1 MSVSAAYKTSANSN
15 SSTAGSS
22 YKWLVA
28 LVIVFGLFASI
39 MDATIVNIAIPSLQ
53 SVFGGSLSSVQWVLT
68 GYTLVQGIATP
79 LTPFLANRL
88 GAKRLYLI
96 GLATFT
102 TFSALCGLAWSLPAL
117 IFFRLLQGL
126 GGACLMPISIVLLY
140 SVFPPQER
148 GMAMG
153 IMGVPLLFAPAL
165 GPTMGGYLITYASW
179 QLIFYINVP
188 IGIIGLILGMLLL
201 REVPREARMRFDLA
215 GFLLVAVGLGTV
227 LYGFS
232 QVSTDGWSSTTV
244 LGCLG
249 VGLVALLLFVLVELE
264 RIDEGRQ
271 PLLNLRIFADRA
283 FTPSIIASS
292 FVTFILF
299 GGLFM
304 VPLYLQSLRGLS
316 PFQSGLL
323 LLPQALASV
332 VVAVVGGRLTDKFG
346 TVPIVLPGLLIL
358 TYPLWGLAHLT
369 TDTPYNWF
377 QTLLIMRGLEMG
389 LVAQPLMRASLVRI
403 PPGPQ
408 LNQATALS
416 TVTRFVTSSI
426 STAILGTYVQNQQK
440 IHYSHLALQVVPGT
454 PQGQFIST
462 LQALFH
468 KHGMSMFT
476 AHNAAI
482 LEVIRLV
489 QQQGYALALQD
500 GFVLTLWMVV
510 PALIAVLLL
519 PKELRRP
526 LKFAKKGTKEEAEAA
541 LHMAG

>member
-1 MSVSAAYKTSANSN
+1 MQVSAASPSPSSKMGNS
-15 SSTAGSS
+15 AGSS

-68 GYTLVQGIATP
+68 GYTLIQGIATP

-102 TFSALCGLAWSLPAL
+102 CFSALCGLAWSLPAL

-140 SVFPPQER
+140 SAFPPQQR

-153 IMGVPLLFAPAL
+153 LMGVPLLFAPAL

-188 IGIIGLILGMLLL
+188 IGIAGLILGMLLL
-201 REVPREARMRFDLA
+201 RDVPREARMRFDLA
-215 GFLLVAVGLGTV
+215 GFLLVAVGLGSV

-232 QVSTDGWSSTTV
+232 QVSTDGWESTTV
-244 LGCLG
+244 LGFLG
-249 VGLVALLLFVLVELE
+249 GGLVSLLLFVLVELE
-264 RIDEGRQ
+264 RIDQGRQ

-316 PFQSGLL
+316 PFQTGLI

-346 TVPIVLPGLLIL
+346 TVPIVLPGLVIL

-369 TDTPYNWF
+369 TSTPFNWF

-426 STAILGTYVQNQQK
+426 STAILGTYVQTQQK
-440 IHYSHLALQVVPGT
+440 IHYTHLALQIVPGT
-454 PQGQFIST
+454 PQGQFISA

-468 KHGMSMFT
+468 KHGMNVFS

-482 LEVIRLV
+482 LEVIHLV
-489 QQQGYALALQD
+489 QRQGYALAFQD
-500 GFVLTLWMVV
+500 GFVLTLWMIV

-519 PKELRRP
+519 PAELRRP
-526 LKFAKKGTKEEAEAA
+526 IKYVKKGSAEDAEAA

>member
-1 MSVSAAYKTSANSN
+1 
-15 SSTAGSS
+15 
-22 YKWLVA
+22 
-28 LVIVFGLFASI
+28 VIVFGLFASI

-53 SVFGGSLSSVQWVLT
+53 SVFGGSLSTVQWVLT
-68 GYTLVQGIATP
+68 GYTLIQGVATP
-79 LTPFLANRL
+79 LTPFLANRW

-102 TFSALCGLAWSLPAL
+102 GFSAMCGLAWSLPVL
-117 IFFRLLQGL
+117 IFFRLLQGM
-126 GGACLMPISIVLLY
+126 GGACLMPVAIVLLY

-165 GPTMGGYLITYASW
+165 GPTLGGYLITYANW

-188 IGIIGLILGMLLL
+188 IGIIGIILGIVLL
-201 REVPREARMRFDLA
+201 RDVPREAPMRFDFA
-215 GFLLVAVGLGTV
+215 GFLLIATGLGSV
-227 LYGFS
+227 LYAFS
-232 QVSTDGWSSTTV
+232 QVSSDGWDSTTV
-244 LGCLG
+244 LGFLG
-249 VGLVALLLFVLVELE
+249 FGLVALLLFVLVEFE
-264 RIDEGRQ
+264 RIDEGKQ
-271 PLLNLRIFADRA
+271 PLLNLRIFGDRA

-316 PFQSGLL
+316 PFQTGLL
-323 LLPQALASV
+323 LLPQALVSV

-346 TVPIVLPGLLIL
+346 TVPIVLPGLIIL
-358 TYPLWGLAHLT
+358 AYPLWGLTHLS
-369 TDTPYNWF
+369 TDTPYGWF
-377 QTLLIMRGLEMG
+377 QMLLIMRGLEMG

-426 STAILGTYVQNQQK
+426 STAILGTYLQTQQK
-440 IHYSHLALQVVPGT
+440 IHYTHLALQVVPGT
-454 PQGQFIST
+454 PQGQFISI
-462 LQALFH
+462 LQGLFQ
-468 KHGMSMFT
+468 KHGMSALS
-476 AHNAAI
+476 AHNAAVM
-482 LEVIRLV
+482 EVIRLV

-500 GFVLTLWMVV
+500 GFVFTLWMLV

-526 LKFAKKGTKEEAEAA
+526 VKFSKKGGEEAA

>member
-1 MSVSAAYKTSANSN
+1 MSISAAQPTKTSTSRNTS
-15 SSTAGSS
+15 SS

-53 SVFGGSLSSVQWVLT
+53 SVFGGSLSTVQWVLT

-153 IMGVPLLFAPAL
+153 LMGVPLLFAPAL
-165 GPTMGGYLITYASW
+165 GPTLGGYLITYASW

-188 IGIIGLILGMLLL
+188 IGIIGFILGMLLL
-201 REVPREARMRFDLA
+201 RDVPREARMRFDLA

-232 QVSTDGWSSTTV
+232 QVSTDGWDSTIV

-249 VGLVALLLFVLVELE
+249 VGLVSLLLFVLVELE

-323 LLPQALASV
+323 LLPQALVSV

-358 TYPLWGLAHLT
+358 AYPLWGLTHLT
-369 TDTPYNWF
+369 TDTPYSWF
-377 QTLLIMRGLEMG
+377 QALLIMRGLEMG

-416 TVTRFVTSSI
+416 TVSRFITSSI
-426 STAILGTYVQNQQK
+426 STAILGTYVQTQQK
-440 IHYSHLALQVVPGT
+440 IHYTHLALQVVPGT
-454 PQGQFIST
+454 PQGQFVST
-462 LQALFH
+462 LQALFQ
-468 KHGMSMFT
+468 KHGMSTLT

-500 GFVLTLWMVV
+500 GFVLTLWTLV

-526 LKFAKKGTKEEAEAA
+526 IKYAKKGSADDAEAT

>member
-1 MSVSAAYKTSANSN
+1 MSVSAAQKTSAYSN
-15 SSTAGSS
+15 RGTTSSS

-79 LTPFLANRL
+79 LTPFLANRM
-88 GAKRLYLI
+88 GAKRLYLV

-201 REVPREARMRFDLA
+201 RDVPREARMRFDLA

-232 QVSTDGWSSTTV
+232 QVSTDGWDSTIV

-249 VGLVALLLFVLVELE
+249 IGLIALLLFVMVELE

-358 TYPLWGLAHLT
+358 IYPLWGLAHLT
-369 TDTPYNWF
+369 TATPYNWF
-377 QTLLIMRGLEMG
+377 QALLIMRGLEMG

-416 TVTRFVTSSI
+416 TVSRFVTSSI
-426 STAILGTYVQNQQK
+426 STAILGTYLQNQQK
-440 IHYSHLALQVVPGT
+440 IHYTHLALQVVPGT

-462 LQALFH
+462 LQALFQ
-468 KHGMSMFT
+468 KHGMSTLT

-526 LKFAKKGTKEEAEAA
+526 IKFVKKGNADDAEAA

>member
-1 MSVSAAYKTSANSN
+1 MQIAASKASSSAS
-15 SSTAGSS
+15 SS

-39 MDATIVNIAIPSLQ
+39 MDATIVNIAVPSLQ
-53 SVFGGSLSSVQWVLT
+53 SVFGGSLSTVQWVLT
-68 GYTLVQGIATP
+68 GYTLIQGVATP
-79 LTPFLANRL
+79 LTPFLANRW
-88 GAKRLYLI
+88 GAKRLYLV

-102 TFSALCGLAWSLPAL
+102 CFSALCGLAWSLPAL
-117 IFFRLLQGL
+117 IFFRLLQGM
-126 GGACLMPISIVLLY
+126 GGACLMPVAIVLLY

-153 IMGVPLLFAPAL
+153 VLGVPLLFAPAL

-188 IGIIGLILGMLLL
+188 IGIIGLIMGILFL
-201 REVPREARMRFDLA
+201 RDVPREAPIRFDLV
-215 GFLLVAVGLGTV
+215 GFLLVATGLGSV
-227 LYGFS
+227 LYAFS
-232 QVSTDGWSSTTV
+232 QVSTDGWDSTTV
-244 LGCLG
+244 LGFLG
-249 VGLVALLLFVLVELE
+249 AGLVALLLFVLVELE
-264 RIDEGRQ
+264 IIDRGGQ
-271 PLLNLRIFADRA
+271 PLLNLRILGDRA

-316 PFQSGLL
+316 PFQTGLL

-332 VVAVVGGRLTDKFG
+332 VVAIVGGRLTDKFG
-346 TVPIVLPGLLIL
+346 TVPIVLPGLVIL
-358 TYPLWGLAHLT
+358 MYPLWGLAHLT
-369 TDTPYNWF
+369 TGTPFSWF

-416 TVTRFVTSSI
+416 TVIRFVTSSI
-426 STAILGTYVQNQQK
+426 STAILGTYLQTQQK
-440 IHYSHLALQVVPGT
+440 IHYTHLALQVVPGT
-454 PQGQFIST
+454 PRGQLISF
-462 LQALFH
+462 LQAAFQ
-468 KHGMSMFT
+468 KHGMSAFS

-482 LEVIRLV
+482 LEIIHLV
-489 QQQGYALALQD
+489 QRQGYALALQD

-510 PALIAVLLL
+510 PALIAVILL
-519 PKELRRP
+519 PAELRRP
-526 LKFAKKGTKEEAEAA
+526 IKFVKKGGEEAA